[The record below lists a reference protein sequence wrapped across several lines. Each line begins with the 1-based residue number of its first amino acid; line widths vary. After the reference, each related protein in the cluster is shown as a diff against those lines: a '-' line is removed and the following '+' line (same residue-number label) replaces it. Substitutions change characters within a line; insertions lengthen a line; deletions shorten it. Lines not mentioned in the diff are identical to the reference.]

1 MRGRDNGREG
11 GGEEGGGAAVEKR
24 IAQEELDQK
33 TMQMYRRAKV
43 ATRNNKL
50 QPQVP
55 NVEPN

>member
-33 TMQMYRRAKV
+33 TMQMYRRAGSD
-43 ATRNNKL
+43 AE
-50 QPQVP
+50 Q
-55 NVEPN
+55 